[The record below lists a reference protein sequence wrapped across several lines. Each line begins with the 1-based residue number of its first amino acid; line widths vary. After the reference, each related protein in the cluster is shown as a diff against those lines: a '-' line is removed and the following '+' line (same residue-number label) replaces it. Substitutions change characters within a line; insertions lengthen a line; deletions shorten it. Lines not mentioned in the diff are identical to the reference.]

1 MLLKEEKIFNLVPEM
16 TTWGAAVAVNLCSMV
31 RIYNEILIHI
41 MMVKNYFTLSY
52 FGDLEGKERL
62 ECHDDITKGG

>member
-1 MLLKEEKIFNLVPEM
+1 
-16 TTWGAAVAVNLCSMV
+16 
-31 RIYNEILIHI
+31 
-41 MMVKNYFTLSY
+41 MVKNYFTLSY